1 MDIYVIGFGQKT
13 DYASLFAKFCNFHK
27 QEAKVD
33 TNKLN
38 INTLVDEAKFTPFH
52 WGVLIWCLMIII
64 FDGYDLVIYGVVLPI
79 LMQEWSLTAVQAGL
93 LASTALF
100 GMMFGAMCFGTLSD
114 KLGRKKT
121 IMICVGIFSGFTFL
135 GAFASSPTEF
145 GILRFLAGLGI
156 GGVMPNVVALM
167 TEYAPKRIRSTLVA
181 VMFSGYAIGG
191 MASAL
196 LGAWLVPEH
205 GWKIMFYIACIPL
218 LSLPLI
224 WKFLPESLMFL
235 TKKGDTEQT
244 RAIVQKIATEQPITA
259 QTQFVLNEV
268 TVGDEAPLRALFQ
281 QGRTFSTLMFWVAFF
296 MCLLMVY
303 ALGSWLPKLM
313 IQAGYSLGASMIFLF
328 ALNIGGMVGAIGGGV
343 LADKFHLKP
352 VLTIMFAVG
361 AISLILLGF
370 NSPQAVLYLL
380 IALAGAATIGSQILL
395 YTFVAQFYPTAV
407 RSTGMGWAS
416 GIGRIGAIVGPV
428 LTGALLTFELPHQMN
443 FLAIAIPGVIAAIAI
458 FLVNLK
464 ASVDGAKQPKIVMQ
478 EAATMKKA
486 IS

>member
-1 MDIYVIGFGQKT
+1 M
-13 DYASLFAKFCNFHK
+13 AN
-27 QEAKVD
+27 
-33 TNKLN
+33 LN
-38 INTLVDEAKFTPFH
+38 INTIVDEAKFTPFH
-52 WGVLIWCLMIII
+52 WNVLIWCLLIII
-64 FDGYDLVIYGVVLPI
+64 FDGYDLVIYGVALPL
-79 LMQEWSLTAVQAGL
+79 LMQEWGLSAVQAGM

-121 IMICVGIFSGFTFL
+121 IMICVAIFSGFTFL
-135 GAFASSPTEF
+135 GAFASNPIEF

-167 TEYAPKRIRSTLVA
+167 TEYAPKKIRSTLVA

-191 MASAL
+191 MTSAL
-196 LGAWLVPEH
+196 LGAWLVTDY
-205 GWKIMFYIACIPL
+205 GWKIMFYIAIIPFVA
-218 LSLPLI
+218 LPLI
-224 WKFLPESLMFL
+224 WKFLPESIMFL
-235 TKKGDTEQT
+235 TNKGKTEQVHQT
-244 RAIVQKIATEQPITA
+244 VQKIAPEKTISVDTV
-259 QTQFVLNEV
+259 FVLNET

-281 QGRTFSTLMFWVAFF
+281 QGRTFSTLMFWIAFF

-343 LADKFHLKP
+343 LSDRFHLKP

-361 AISLILLGF
+361 AIALILLGF
-370 NSPQAVLYLL
+370 KSPQGVLYTL
-380 IALAGAATIGSQILL
+380 IAIAGAATIGSQILL
-395 YTFVAQFYPTAV
+395 YTFVAQFYPAAV

-428 LTGALLTFELPHQMN
+428 LTGALLTLQLPHQMN
-443 FLAIAIPGVIAAIAI
+443 FLAIAIPGVIAALAI

-464 ASVDGAKQPKIVMQ
+464 VSVDQSKETRSSASLKNESVIESSVN
-478 EAATMKKA
+478 
-486 IS
+486 

>member
-1 MDIYVIGFGQKT
+1 M
-13 DYASLFAKFCNFHK
+13 AN
-27 QEAKVD
+27 
-33 TNKLN
+33 LN
-38 INTLVDEAKFTPFH
+38 INTIVDEAKFTPFH
-52 WGVLIWCLMIII
+52 WNVLIWCLLIII
-64 FDGYDLVIYGVVLPI
+64 FDGYDLVIYGVALPL
-79 LMQEWSLTAVQAGL
+79 LMQEWGLSAVQAGM

-121 IMICVGIFSGFTFL
+121 IMICVAIFSGFTFL
-135 GAFASSPTEF
+135 GAFASNPIEF

-167 TEYAPKRIRSTLVA
+167 TEYAPKKIRSTLVA

-191 MASAL
+191 MTSAL
-196 LGAWLVPEH
+196 LGAWLVTDY
-205 GWKIMFYIACIPL
+205 GWKIMFYIAIIPFVA
-218 LSLPLI
+218 LPLI
-224 WKFLPESLMFL
+224 WKFLPESIMFL
-235 TKKGDTEQT
+235 TNKGKTEQVRQT
-244 RAIVQKIATEQPITA
+244 VQKIAPEKTISVDTV
-259 QTQFVLNEV
+259 FVLNET

-281 QGRTFSTLMFWVAFF
+281 QGRMFSTLMFWIAFF

-343 LADKFHLKP
+343 LSDRFHLKP

-361 AISLILLGF
+361 AIALILLGF
-370 NSPQAVLYLL
+370 KSPQGVLYTL
-380 IALAGAATIGSQILL
+380 IAIAGAATIGSQILL
-395 YTFVAQFYPTAV
+395 YTFVAQFYPAAV

-428 LTGALLTFELPHQMN
+428 LTGALLTLQLPHQMN
-443 FLAIAIPGVIAAIAI
+443 FLAIAIPGVIAALAI

-464 ASVDGAKQPKIVMQ
+464 VSVDQRKETRSSASLKNESVIESSVN
-478 EAATMKKA
+478 
-486 IS
+486 